1 MEYSQTPQ
9 PTPTKTPDNVLILIL
24 MEYSQTFHV
33 RCILQWFNV
42 LILILM
48 EYSQTGFKDW
58 CNKANPCLNPYSNG
72 ILTDKWWRA
81 STRCSI
87 WCLNP
92 YSNVILTDEK
102 KLWDRISWLCV
113 LILIL
118 MEYSQTSVEVEFE
131 GKNYSLNP
139 YSNGI
144 LTDFSKSS
152 KNDLWT
158 NCLNPYSNGI
168 LTDVEYHTVN
178 EDVVVS

>member
-1 MEYSQTPQ
+1 
-9 PTPTKTPDNVLILIL
+9 
-24 MEYSQTFHV
+24 
-33 RCILQWFNV
+33 
-42 LILILM
+42 
-48 EYSQTGFKDW
+48 
-58 CNKANPCLNPYSNG
+58 
-72 ILTDKWWRA
+72 
-81 STRCSI
+81 
-87 WCLNP
+87 
-92 YSNVILTDEK
+92 
-102 KLWDRISWLCV
+102 
-113 LILIL
+113 